1 MRACSRAFHAL
12 HALHNHGMG
21 ADPTSLD
28 HPCCPHVKMSSVVLL
43 QLCKLL
49 ALQCSL
55 EPDGGSGTGGGGFR
69 VVVGVGN
76 STSGHVLSTVQGAL
90 SSLPALSCPP
100 HRYTA
105 EQSLPPLTDGTVD
118 SVHSLSSALP
128 FTAWGEVAGEGEG
141 VEDQPQEEGEGTA
154 EQVRTFYPLP
164 FPAFDEGKA
173 DVATG
178 TVSIW
183 SFRNGAC
190 SPQAEPY
197 PGPQTLA
204 LGWWSGNPRHPERG
218 TVIAMC
224 DGDRGESLIGDG
236 LPASGGGVI
245 IHCPDRSIR
254 GRTYDSTCELIR
266 FRNNA
271 CIAAVSSRSGNVFSY
286 QFRCGN

>member
-1 MRACSRAFHAL
+1 
-12 HALHNHGMG
+12 
-21 ADPTSLD
+21 
-28 HPCCPHVKMSSVVLL
+28 MSSVVLL

-55 EPDGGSGTGGGGFR
+55 EQDGSGSGGWQVR
-69 VVVGVGN
+69 VGGN
-76 STSGHVLSTVQGAL
+76 SSSSTGQVLQMAQGMAA
-90 SSLPALSCPP
+90 SHLPGMGCGAER
-100 HRYTA
+100 HTA
-105 EQSLPPLTDGTVD
+105 EYNLPPLTDGTVD

-128 FTAWGEVAGEGEG
+128 FTAWGEGGEGGEG
-141 VEDQPQEEGEGTA
+141 VEDQAQEEGGDGKA
-154 EQVRTFYPLP
+154 EDVRTFYPLP
-164 FPAFDEGKA
+164 FPAFNEGKA

-183 SFRNGAC
+183 SFRNGNCA
-190 SPQAEPY
+190 PQAEPY

-236 LPASGGGVI
+236 LPSPGGGVI

-254 GRTYDSTCELIR
+254 GRTYDSSCTLMR

-286 QFRCGN
+286 QFRCRGTGN